1 MNAPGDED
9 DRTASLMTP
18 AKLAQMRPRPAASPA
33 AWLDRMAADAGQVHV
48 VRIGEL
54 AGVLVQQARGRD
66 DGGIAQAL
74 QALGQALP
82 SLDFE
87 LLQTRGL
94 LARMTGKSK
103 SAGAEFAAQYERIA
117 EAARGAGS
125 AGQEFLKRQQAG
137 AAAPERTLVEFEV
150 EYHAIDKI
158 IDQGA
163 RWLQDMRNQIKA
175 RQAEATTAEEQLKV
189 REDAARCELLVAR
202 LKQLRAISTAAQQA
216 HQAAQA
222 VAQRRAAVAQVLNA
236 QLAGDIK
243 AWNVRLSPIAANA
256 GDASAPALNLEGPK
270 ETHAELRRS
279 VERAQASCAQLAADE
294 AALLQGLEA
303 LRAQLPPA

>member
-1 MNAPGDED
+1 
-9 DRTASLMTP
+9 
-18 AKLAQMRPRPAASPA
+18 
-33 AWLDRMAADAGQVHV
+33 V
-48 VRIGEL
+48 EL
-54 AGVLVQQARGRD
+54 
-66 DGGIAQAL
+66 
-74 QALGQALP
+74 
-82 SLDFE
+82 
-87 LLQTRGL
+87 
-94 LARMTGKSK
+94 
-103 SAGAEFAAQYERIA
+103 
-117 EAARGAGS
+117 
-125 AGQEFLKRQQAG
+125 
-137 AAAPERTLVEFEV
+137 EV

-175 RQAEATTAEEQLKV
+175 RQAAATSAEEQLQV

-202 LKQLRAISTAAQQA
+202 LKQLRTISTAAQQA

-222 VAQRRAAVAQVLNA
+222 VAQRRAAVSQVLNT

-303 LRAQLPPA
+303 LRAQLPAA